1 MKKPIPGAGLL
12 PAPWSFKENQMIIRN
27 NLAKQ
32 VKVILNGK
40 EFVFNS
46 GAEIEVS
53 DREGEFILM
62 LQPMLTIKKETVIHS
77 EPAEIVKKEEPKA
90 KKNVVK
96 NKKSRK

>member
-1 MKKPIPGAGLL
+1 
-12 PAPWSFKENQMIIRN
+12 MIIRN

-53 DREGEFILM
+53 DNEGEFILS
-62 LQPMLTIKKETVIHS
+62 LQPMLCVVKEKVIVHS
-77 EPAEIVKKEEPKA
+77 EPAEIEIKEEPKA